1 MLFSFWSQSLDGDV
15 DIRQDPDQLP
25 LGHSFL
31 ASFHYRQAQSSRT
44 GVDGRLA
51 WNKLF
56 LGGGGSALVSGQAEQ
71 VEEGVE
77 E

>member
-51 WNKLF
+51 WNKL
-56 LGGGGSALVSGQAEQ
+56 LGGGSALVSGQAEQ